1 MDLATYPCGCDCAAS
16 VARPFLLL
24 QRDEDQDSLT
34 PFCLK
39 TLLVLLLNLNL
50 SYCSSCRSGGME
62 VLILALSLLLQ
73 QSFPNMVHG
82 GAAGTGA
89 GRRPP

>member
-1 MDLATYPCGCDCAAS
+1 
-16 VARPFLLL
+16 LLL
-24 QRDEDQDSLT
+24 I
-34 PFCLK
+34 
-39 TLLVLLLNLNL
+39 VLLNLNL

-62 VLILALSLLLQ
+62 VPIFALFLLLQ
-73 QSFPNMVHG
+73 QLFPNMVHG

>member
-1 MDLATYPCGCDCAAS
+1 
-16 VARPFLLL
+16 VLLI
-24 QRDEDQDSLT
+24 
-34 PFCLK
+34 
-39 TLLVLLLNLNL
+39 VLLLNLNL
-50 SYCSSCRSGGME
+50 SYCSSCRLGGME
-62 VLILALSLLLQ
+62 ALILALFLLLQ